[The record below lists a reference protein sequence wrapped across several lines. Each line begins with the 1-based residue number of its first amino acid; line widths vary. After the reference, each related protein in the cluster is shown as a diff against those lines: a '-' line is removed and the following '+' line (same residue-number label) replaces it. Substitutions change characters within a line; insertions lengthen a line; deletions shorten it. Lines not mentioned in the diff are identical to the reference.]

1 MLAYYG
7 LEEKYVLFKEWYEG
21 YHFGNVDVYCPWDV
35 INQCDKFCE
44 SRNAPM
50 EPYWENSSSNF
61 IVRDILEN
69 SSETTKSEIE
79 ALISGDTIQK
89 MLIPELTYTDL
100 DNKETRIRQTY
111 LWSVLFAAGYLTDAG
126 EAQGGVHRLGIP
138 NKEILG
144 IYEKKIS
151 SWFHAKVTSDTAKWK
166 ELICCPTQ
174 SDMAV
179 TESILGYFCAR
190 RKTVYGL
197 T

>member
-50 EPYWENSSSNF
+50 EPHWENSSSNF

-111 LWSVLFAAGYLTDAG
+111 LWSVLFATGYLTDAEEPKG
-126 EAQGGVHRLGIP
+126 KIHRL
-138 NKEILG
+138 
-144 IYEKKIS
+144 
-151 SWFHAKVTSDTAKWK
+151 D
-166 ELICCPTQ
+166 
-174 SDMAV
+174 
-179 TESILGYFCAR
+179 R
-190 RKTVYGL
+190 
-197 T
+197 

>member
-79 ALISGDTIQK
+79 ALISGDTA
-89 MLIPELTYTDL
+89 DV
-100 DNKETRIRQTY
+100 
-111 LWSVLFAAGYLTDAG
+111 SVERTFCN
-126 EAQGGVHRLGIP
+126 GI
-138 NKEILG
+138 
-144 IYEKKIS
+144 
-151 SWFHAKVTSDTAKWK
+151 SDR
-166 ELICCPTQ
+166 CRR
-174 SDMAV
+174 
-179 TESILGYFCAR
+179 TER
-190 RKTVYGL
+190 
-197 T
+197 